1 MRIDEE
7 GLTQMMSYKI
17 TDVEGIGQVYAEKLG
32 AAGILTTEMLLRRCG
47 EPSGRDEVAEQVG
60 VTAEQILHWVTM
72 ADLMRIKGIGG
83 EYAELLKAAGVDTV
97 KELRTRNA
105 SHLAELV
112 AQVNFTRKLTRR
124 LPSLPMTM
132 KWIEEA
138 KSLEPTVNY

>member
-1 MRIDEE
+1 
-7 GLTQMMSYKI
+7 MMSYKI
-17 TDVEGIGQVYAEKLG
+17 TDVEGIGMVYAEKLG
-32 AAGILTTEMLLRRCG
+32 AAGVLTTEILLRRG
-47 EPSGRDEVAEQVG
+47 AEPAGRKALADQVG
-60 VTAEQILHWVTM
+60 VSAERVLDWVNM

-83 EYAELLKAAGVDTV
+83 EYAELLKAAGIDTV

-105 SHLAELV
+105 MHLAELV

-138 KSLEPTVNY
+138 KSLEPTISY

>member
-1 MRIDEE
+1 
-7 GLTQMMSYKI
+7 MMSYKI
-17 TDVEGIGQVYAEKLG
+17 TDVDGIGEANAEKLG
-32 AAGILTTEMLLRRCG
+32 AAGILTTEILLRRCG
-47 EPSGRDEVAEQVG
+47 NPSGRSELAKEVG
-60 VTAEQILHWVTM
+60 VSAEQILDWVKM

-97 KELRTRNA
+97 MELRSRNA

-138 KSLEPTVNY
+138 KSLDATVCK

>member
-1 MRIDEE
+1 
-7 GLTQMMSYKI
+7 MMSYKI
-17 TDVEGIGQVYAEKLG
+17 TDVEGIGTVYAEKLG
-32 AAGILTTEMLLRRCG
+32 AAGVLTTEILLRRG
-47 EPSGRDEVAEQVG
+47 AEPTGRRQLAEQVG
-60 VTAEQILHWVTM
+60 VSAERILDWVNM

-138 KSLEPTVNY
+138 KALEPTVSY